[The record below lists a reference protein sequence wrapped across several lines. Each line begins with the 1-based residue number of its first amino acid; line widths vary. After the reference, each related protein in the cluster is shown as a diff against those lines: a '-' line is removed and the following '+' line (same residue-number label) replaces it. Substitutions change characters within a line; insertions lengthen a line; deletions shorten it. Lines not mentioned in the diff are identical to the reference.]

1 MAAKYQ
7 VYKDVAGK
15 FRFRLKAENNRIV
28 AVSQAYQQHEGCMNG
43 VKSVQDNCNA
53 EIEDMTTEGNR
64 IHNPK
69 YQVFYDKTCG
79 YRFHLNARN
88 GEIIA
93 ASEGYETKASCMNG
107 IQAVQAS
114 CNAEIEDLT
123 VTPKPV
129 PTEPVMAEA
138 AVTAAATAKTTTP
151 TSSEI
156 AKTKIELYK
165 LPEQVPAGSVIHFK
179 GKLSKGD
186 AGIPDAYIR
195 IYEHDRSFLL
205 DGIWAHGY
213 TMEDGTFDL
222 GCIAK
227 APHFWDDSAK
237 VFAQYDGAEEV
248 KHLRSDIQKI
258 IIK

>member
-15 FRFRLKAENNRIV
+15 FRFRLKAENDRIV
-28 AVSQAYQQHEGCMNG
+28 AVSQAYEQHEGCMNG
-43 VKSVQDNCNA
+43 VKSVQSNCNA
-53 EIEDMTTEGNR
+53 EIEDMTIEGER
-64 IHNPK
+64 IPNPK

-79 YRFHLNARN
+79 FRFHLNARN

-93 ASEGYETKASCMNG
+93 ACEGYETKDGCLNG
-107 IQAVQAS
+107 IKAVQAS
-114 CNAEIEDLT
+114 CDAEIEDLT
-123 VTPKPV
+123 VSPKPV
-129 PTEPVMAEA
+129 SSEPVMEEN
-138 AVTAAATAKTTTP
+138 TIATVASTQTMSAP
-151 TSSEI
+151 SEM
-156 AKTKIELYK
+156 AKTKLELYK
-165 LPEQVPAGSVIHFK
+165 LPEQIAAGSVIHFK

-195 IYEHDRSFLL
+195 IYEHDRSFFL

-227 APHFWDDSAK
+227 APHFWDDSAR

-248 KHLRSDIQKI
+248 KHLRSDFQKI